1 MGAVHSAL
9 KVTFLVILHKFHQMV
24 YRHLNVVLTKQ
35 LILQVLVVYLERVV
49 DHAVV
54 AGQIVQANFLILA

>member
-9 KVTFLVILHKFHQMV
+9 KVAFLVILHKFHQMV